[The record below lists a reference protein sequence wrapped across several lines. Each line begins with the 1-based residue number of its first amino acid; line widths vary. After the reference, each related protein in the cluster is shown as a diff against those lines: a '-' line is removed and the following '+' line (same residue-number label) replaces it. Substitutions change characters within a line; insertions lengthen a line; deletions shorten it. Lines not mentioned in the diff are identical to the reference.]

1 MLLPPRPQGRNIVVK
16 LFVILPMA
24 AHGRGGALGVGV
36 GLTWTD
42 VALAVFLLGLLLVS
56 YRHEARRR
64 GTPAP

>member
-24 AHGRGGALGVGV
+24 AMAAAAPLAWGW